1 MDGPPSE
8 QQLHEEVVRTAE
20 YEGDY
25 NDRLEDTMSYTGIGW
40 AGPIFLFQYFDARES
55 KTQLMSRGLRDPS
68 RWVSM
73 NRTAFNLC
81 GTIGESLRIVDDI
94 LDGDGCQ
101 KIEDRAR
108 FLDNY
113 IDSVENGSLNAPI
126 EVEEERIAYS
136 SGAVL
141 HQVFEEHRETREKV
155 VETMS
160 SMSAKVRTEDK
171 SSREPY
177 LEYAEAAGRD
187 YGRLL
192 MASLGYLP
200 DVSPEKPDLSF
211 ASDYGFATQVAD
223 DRFDGDTGLDED
235 ILKQIYFESLEDLS
249 EHSGAIPQ
257 IVSNVGKR
265 APSVY
270 NLLMEANA
278 RLVD

>member
-1 MDGPPSE
+1 MRNSD
-8 QQLHEEVVRTAE
+8 Q
-20 YEGDY
+20 
-25 NDRLEDTMSYTGIGW
+25 
-40 AGPIFLFQYFDARES
+40 
-55 KTQLMSRGLRDPS
+55 
-68 RWVSM
+68 WVSR
-73 NRTAFNLC
+73 NKTAFNLC

-101 KIEDRAR
+101 KIEDRSR
-108 FLDNY
+108 FLNNY
-113 IDSVENGSLNAPI
+113 IDSVENGSVDAPI

-141 HQVFEEHRETREKV
+141 HQVFEEHRETHEKV
-155 VETMS
+155 VETINN
-160 SMSAKVRTEDK
+160 MSAKVRTEDK

-192 MASLGYLP
+192 MASLDYLP
-200 DVSPEKPDLSF
+200 DVSPKEPDLSF
-211 ASDYGFATQVAD
+211 AGDYGFATQVAD

-278 RLVD
+278 RLID